1 MSASSS
7 SYEKDLAHNVHTK
20 SAANSVVTHEQT
32 VKCTTNIWREKTEE
46 TCDITFVIWYIHT
59 DIMILLNGRQHFATD
74 VPEHLNTLQSSA
86 TPLRQDSLKKY
97 NRKTNGIHPTVRPN
111 NNRY

>member
-32 VKCTTNIWREKTEE
+32 VKFTTSTWSEKTVE
-46 TCDITFVIWYIHT
+46 TCDITFVAW
-59 DIMILLNGRQHFATD
+59 
-74 VPEHLNTLQSSA
+74 
-86 TPLRQDSLKKY
+86 
-97 NRKTNGIHPTVRPN
+97 
-111 NNRY
+111 